1 MTMRFIRCA
10 SKGLGFAKVGAPMA
24 LIEAGLIAA
33 DTYQNAETRDEKAEG
48 YGNAA
53 GTLAGTL
60 AGAAAGAAIGSVVP
74 VIGTVVGGLIG
85 GFLGSW
91 GGGELGGAVG
101 KAAFGGPDA
110 PAERLVLPDQPSPL
124 RLPPP
129 GAAVMPLLS
138 QMAPSLSPGPL
149 MLKAPAAPGPALGD
163 VSRSLAAAP
172 TATTAPAVLAAG
184 LAAKP
189 EPTRVDQ
196 QWTFSPTM
204 PVTVQGDV
212 KDPRQLAQEL
222 MPHMRQMFEEFSREQ
237 ARRNLFDAPHV

>member
-1 MTMRFIRCA
+1 MG
-10 SKGLGFAKVGAPMA
+10 KGLGFAKVGAPLA

-85 GFLGSW
+85 GFLGGW

-101 KAAFGGPDA
+101 KAAFGEPST
-110 PAERLVLPDQPSPL
+110 PIERLAQPSPL
-124 RLPPP
+124 LLPKPSEPGMSRLAQLAPT
-129 GAAVMPLLS
+129 AAT
-138 QMAPSLSPGPL
+138 GPL
-149 MLKAPAAPGPALGD
+149 MGD
-163 VSRSLAAAP
+163 VTRSLAPAP
-172 TATTAPAVLAAG
+172 SAVTPALLSAG
-184 LAAKP
+184 AAAKP

-196 QWTFSPTM
+196 NWTFSPTM

-212 KDPRQLAQEL
+212 KDPRQLAQEM
-222 MPHMRQMFEEFSREQ
+222 MPYMRQMFEEFSREQ
-237 ARRNLFDAPHV
+237 ARRNLFDAPHI

>member
-1 MTMRFIRCA
+1 MG
-10 SKGLGFAKVGAPMA
+10 KGLGFAKVGAPMA

-91 GGGELGGAVG
+91 GGGELGSAVG
-101 KAAFGGPDA
+101 KVAFGGTDA

-129 GAAVMPLLS
+129 GASPMPRLA
-138 QMAPSLSPGPL
+138 QMAPPLAAGPL
-149 MLKAPAAPGPALGD
+149 MLRAPAALGPALGD
-163 VSRSLAAAP
+163 VSRSLASAP
-172 TATTAPAVLAAG
+172 TAAVAPAVLSAG
-184 LAAKP
+184 VSAKP
-189 EPTRVDQ
+189 EPPRIDQ
-196 QWTFSPTM
+196 QWQFSPTVG
-204 PVTVQGDV
+204 VTVQGDV
-212 KDPRQLAQEL
+212 KDPRQLAQEM
-222 MPHMRQMFEEFSREQ
+222 MPHMRQLFEEFSREQ

>member
-1 MTMRFIRCA
+1 
-10 SKGLGFAKVGAPMA
+10 MA

-101 KAAFGGPDA
+101 KVAFGGPDT
-110 PAERLVLPDQPSPL
+110 PIERLAQPSPL
-124 RLPPP
+124 
-129 GAAVMPLLS
+129 LLS
-138 QMAPSLSPGPL
+138 KPSGPSMSRLAQLAPTPATGPL
-149 MLKAPAAPGPALGD
+149 MGD
-163 VSRSLAAAP
+163 VARSLASAPSAA
-172 TATTAPAVLAAG
+172 AVPALLSAG
-184 LAAKP
+184 AAAKP
-189 EPTRVDQ
+189 EPARVEQ
-196 QWTFSPTM
+196 AWTFSPNM

-212 KDPRQLAQEL
+212 KDPRQLAQEM
-222 MPHMRQMFEEFSREQ
+222 MPHMRQLFEEFSREQ
-237 ARRNLFDAPHV
+237 ARRNLFDAPHI

>member
-1 MTMRFIRCA
+1 MMG
-10 SKGLGFAKVGAPMA
+10 KGLGFAKVGAPMA

-74 VIGTVVGGLIG
+74 VIGTFVGGLIG

-91 GGGELGGAVG
+91 GGGELGSAVG
-101 KAAFGGPDA
+101 EAAFGGPDK
-110 PAERLVLPDQPSPL
+110 PIERLAQPSPL
-124 RLPPP
+124 LLPKPSGP
-129 GAAVMPLLS
+129 GISRFAQL
-138 QMAPSLSPGPL
+138 APAPATGPL
-149 MLKAPAAPGPALGD
+149 MGD
-163 VSRSLAAAP
+163 VARSLA
-172 TATTAPAVLAAG
+172 TAPSAAAVLTLLSAG
-184 LAAKP
+184 AAAKP
-189 EPTRVDQ
+189 DPARVEQ
-196 QWTFSPTM
+196 AWTFAPTM

-212 KDPRQLAQEL
+212 KDPRELAQEM
-222 MPHMRQMFEEFSREQ
+222 MPYMRQLFEEFSREQ

>member
-1 MTMRFIRCA
+1 MG
-10 SKGLGFAKVGAPMA
+10 KGLGFAKVGAPMA

-91 GGGELGGAVG
+91 GGGELGSAVG
-101 KAAFGGPDA
+101 KAAFGGPDT
-110 PAERLVLPDQPSPL
+110 PIERLAQPSPL
-124 RLPPP
+124 LLPKPSGPGISRL
-129 GAAVMPLLS
+129 AQL
-138 QMAPSLSPGPL
+138 APTPNSGPL
-149 MLKAPAAPGPALGD
+149 MGDVARSLVTAPPAAAVPALL
-163 VSRSLAAAP
+163 S
-172 TATTAPAVLAAG
+172 AG
-184 LAAKP
+184 AAAKP
-189 EPTRVDQ
+189 DPARVEQ
-196 QWTFSPTM
+196 AWTFAPTM

-212 KDPRQLAQEL
+212 KDPRQLAQEM
-222 MPHMRQMFEEFSREQ
+222 MPYMRQLFEEFSREQ

>member
-1 MTMRFIRCA
+1 MA
-10 SKGLGFAKVGAPMA
+10 GKGVGFAKGTAPLA

-33 DTYQNAETRDEKAEG
+33 DTYQNAQTRDEKAEG
-48 YGNAA
+48 YGTAA

-101 KAAFGGPDA
+101 KAAFGGPDEPPPRIEMLA
-110 PAERLVLPDQPSPL
+110 QPSPL
-124 RLPPP
+124 RLAPPTESL
-129 GAAVMPLLS
+129 MPRLG
-138 QMAPSLSPGPL
+138 QMAPSLSAGPL
-149 MLKAPAAPGPALGD
+149 MLKTPVAGGPVLGD
-163 VSRSLAAAP
+163 VSRSLA
-172 TATTAPAVLAAG
+172 TAPSASAVPALLSAA
-184 LAAKP
+184 AVAKP
-189 EPTRVDQ
+189 DPARVDQ
-196 QWTFSPTM
+196 TWTFAPTM

-212 KDPRQLAQEL
+212 KDPRQLAQEM
-222 MPHMRQMFEEFSREQ
+222 MPYMRQLFEEFSREQ